1 MGDLIMSIASDFRT
15 RSVRVFALMVG
26 FAAAVTITA
35 ATSAAEFTDF
45 ETVVNN
51 STPIPGSTTDTFNS
65 FNAPSISATGV
76 VSFRARG
83 GTGSGSSGGSPV
95 EGIYTRDI
103 AIANQPIQLIADKNT
118 LVPDATKPNVSFNAF
133 SAFPRINGGAS
144 IFRAQSPPIV
154 EGGEGNKG
162 LYTDY
167 TGPLTTV
174 ANNAD
179 AVPGGFGTFDQFP
192 GSPSLTN
199 TTAVFKGNSTTSG
212 GSEFTGIYARNLS
225 SSGDPITLV
234 TDTAHNIPGT
244 STLFG
249 STAPPTAAGNK
260 VVFRG
265 VDNEASPTVGGL
277 MIANLNASNV
287 PDSVQTLISLSDP
300 IPHGSGTFST
310 IGEELAFDGTTVV
323 FHATGS
329 NSQQGIYTAN
339 AITGSVSRVADLNTT
354 IPGSTD
360 TFTDFDFD
368 TTNGMGQ
375 PRTAAFLAGDNGDAF
390 FLAKGP
396 NDLLGIYGLINGQ
409 LRKIIDTN
417 SPATLL
423 DPNAQGFAIT
433 NLSLERE
440 GYQNHRLVFAAT
452 MEDPTGVATSIS
464 GIYSLAVPEPSSLAL
479 LAFAG
484 AGLVCFRPRRRA
496 AKRT

>member
-1 MGDLIMSIASDFRT
+1 MTIASI
-15 RSVRVFALMVG
+15 VRACHIEVCALTLG
-26 FAAAVTITA
+26 LAALANFAAPA
-35 ATSAAEFTDF
+35 SAADFTDF
-45 ETVVNN
+45 HTVVNN
-51 STPIPGSTTDTFNS
+51 STLIPGSSTDTFNS

-76 VSFRARG
+76 ISFRARG
-83 GTGSGSSGGSPV
+83 GTGSGSTGGSPV

-103 AIANQPIQLIADKNT
+103 ATSNQPIQLVADKST

-133 SAFPRINGGAS
+133 SAFPRINGAAS

-154 EGGEGNKG
+154 SEGEGNKG
-162 LYTDY
+162 VYANFS
-167 TGPLTTV
+167 GPLITV

-212 GSEFTGIYARNLS
+212 GSEFTGIYARNLTS
-225 SSGDPITLV
+225 PGNPITLV

-277 MIANLNASNV
+277 MIANLNAPNV
-287 PDSVQTLISLSDP
+287 PGSVQTLVSLSDP

-329 NSQQGIYTAN
+329 NDQQGIYTVN
-339 AITGSVSRVADLNTT
+339 AITGNLSRVADLNTT

-368 TTNGMGQ
+368 TTNGKGQ
-375 PRTAAFLAGDNGDAF
+375 PRTAAFLAGANGDAF

-396 NDLLGIYGLINGQ
+396 NGLLGIYGLINGQ
-409 LRKIIDTN
+409 LKNIIDTN
-417 SPATLL
+417 SAATLL
-423 DPNAQGFAIT
+423 DPNAVGFDIT
-433 NLSLERE
+433 SLSLERE

-479 LAFAG
+479 L
-484 AGLVCFRPRRRA
+484 GLAAVCLVLVRHRSDA
-496 AKRT
+496 ATCD